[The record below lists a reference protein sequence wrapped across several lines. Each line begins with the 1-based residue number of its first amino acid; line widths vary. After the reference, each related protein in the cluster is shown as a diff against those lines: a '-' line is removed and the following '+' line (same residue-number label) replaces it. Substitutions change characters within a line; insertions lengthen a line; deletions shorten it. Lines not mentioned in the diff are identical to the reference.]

1 MEKNTL
7 QMFQTAIQYH
17 NDLIWVKPLCD
28 YFDIHVRNQHKKI
41 KNDPILQKLVRKNI
55 PDLGGI
61 DKNGRILLTKK
72 GFIRWI
78 QIINPATIKD
88 ELKQK
93 FIQFQSLVM
102 DYLFGNFE
110 KEEQIRVKYNRL
122 NKLKRLRSIITT
134 EMSRCESEIADY
146 MNGRFLQTKL
156 DFTPKQ
162 IEQ

>member
-7 QMFQTAIQYH
+7 QMFQTTIQYH
-17 NDLIWVKPLCD
+17 QDLIWVKPVCD
-28 YFDIHVRNQHKKI
+28 YFEIHVRNQHKKI

-78 QIINPATIKD
+78 QIINPATIKE
-88 ELKQK
+88 ELKLK

-122 NKLKRLRSIITT
+122 NKLKRLKSSIVLEI
-134 EMSRCESEIADY
+134 SRCESDINDY
-146 MNGRFLQTKL
+146 LSGRFLQTKL
-156 DFTPKQ
+156 DFTPKA
-162 IEQ
+162 IEE